1 MKLSMDQAEAA
12 ICAGASPKII
22 FADIEIA
29 AIELAAARKRIAEAV
44 GALNAELEAARAR
57 HHASVRAAALAG
69 ADAFDRLASRIQS
82 RPDLFE
88 NPRTVVVDGI
98 KLGMQKGKGAIA
110 FDDEDKAMARIRR
123 QLPDQAENLI
133 GCRFFIVKSAVALLS
148 AADLKRIGG
157 QIVGAEDQVL
167 IKPLDTETDRLI
179 AAAIKAALG
188 EQHESS

>member
-1 MKLSMDQAEAA
+1 MTIS
-12 ICAGASPKII
+12 
-22 FADIEIA
+22 FADIEA
-29 AIELAAARKRIAEAV
+29 AAVLFASARKRIAEAV
-44 GALNAELEAARAR
+44 GALNAELEAAQAR

-69 ADAFDRLASRIQS
+69 ADAFDRLSARIQS

-88 NPRTVVVDGI
+88 NPRTVVVNGI
-98 KLGMQKGKGAIA
+98 KIGMQKGKGAIK

-133 GCRFFIVKSAVALLS
+133 GCRFFIVKSAAALLP

-167 IKPLDTETDRLI
+167 IKPLDTETDRLV

>member
-1 MKLSMDQAEAA
+1 MTISFSDIEAA
-12 ICAGASPKII
+12 AVQLAS
-22 FADIEIA
+22 
-29 AIELAAARKRIAEAV
+29 ARKRIAEAV
-44 GALNAELEAARAR
+44 GALNAEIESARAR
-57 HHASVRAAALAG
+57 HHAGVRAAALAG
-69 ADAFDRLASRIQS
+69 ADAFDRLSAHIQA

-98 KLGMQKGKGAIA
+98 KIGLQKGKGSIE
-110 FDDEDKAMARIRR
+110 FDDEDKAVARIRR

-133 GCRFFIVKSAVALLS
+133 GCRYYVVKSAVARLP
-148 AADLKRIGG
+148 AADIKRIGG